1 MTRALIPGLASLLFA
16 GVIYSKSSNA
26 VSATL
31 LKAVDATRSKVGDQ
45 VIAKT
50 TEPLKKDGKTIVPKG
65 AKLVGHVVQVKA
77 RTDDESVS
85 QVVISFDEITD
96 MEGKTLPL
104 SASISSI
111 SRPQSTAPPSD
122 AAGGDLGIPSASGG
136 SPSPAP
142 REGRSGGGLV
152 GPSTGSAKPPAET
165 DQESQTRAGGAFT
178 IRQRADGTVISSNSR
193 NIHLDSGTQLLLM
206 IKGK

>member
-1 MTRALIPGLASLLFA
+1 LLLLI
-16 GVIYSKSSNA
+16 GVIVGKAPDA

-31 LKAVDATRSKVGDQ
+31 LKAIDATRSKVGDQ
-45 VIAKT
+45 VVAKT
-50 TEPLKKDGKTIVPKG
+50 TEPLKKDGKTVVPKG
-65 AKLVGHVVQVKA
+65 AKLVGHVVQLKA
-77 RTDDESVS
+77 RSNDEHAS

-96 MEGKTLPL
+96 AGGKTLPF

-152 GPSTGSAKPPAET
+152 GPSTGSAKAAEN
-165 DQESQTRAGGAFT
+165 DQESQTRAASAFT
-178 IRQRADGTVISSNSR
+178 IQQRADGTVISSNSR
-193 NIHLDSGTQLLLM
+193 NIRLDSGTQLLLI
-206 IKGK
+206 IKSK